1 MERLIYEYTDVSNCG
16 TLQTARSERIMSN
29 LFSNYFDKLVQGV
42 IRNNTY
48 KFWLY
53 AEIDDLFQEGRLA
66 ILASLHKKQW
76 DPKRG
81 SIFNFFSTVVSK
93 NLINFTRKQSK
104 SAFHGVDTDI
114 NDIFN
119 DESIKYTQNFDNGIV
134 LEETFRMLK
143 AFFKG
148 KPKFEQLTDLLL
160 HYHGLNLG
168 KRFIKK
174 KFIAFAKAY
183 GFSPASVNNY
193 FAYIK
198 RLKLKKEIRHLLEI
212 E

>member
-1 MERLIYEYTDVSNCG
+1 MERLIYEYVDVSNCG
-16 TLQTARSERIMSN
+16 EIQNARTERIMSK
-29 LFSNYFDKLVQGV
+29 LFGNYFDKLVNGV
-42 IRNNTY
+42 IRNNTF

-66 ILASLHKKQW
+66 ILSSINKRQW

-81 SIFNFFSTVVSK
+81 TIFNFFSTVVQK

-104 SAFHGVDTDI
+104 VTFHGVDADI

-119 DESIKYTQNFDNGIV
+119 DESIKYTQNFDNNIV
-134 LEETFRMLK
+134 LDEMFKMLK
-143 AFFKG
+143 TFFKG
-148 KPKFEQLTDLLL
+148 KQKFEQLTDLLL
-160 HYHGLNLG
+160 HYHNLNLG

-174 KFIAFAKAY
+174 KFISFAKAY

-198 RLKLKKEIRHLLEI
+198 RLKLKKEIRHLLEM